1 VAAARAAG
9 RGCLVYGS
17 LEALRRGVAEGES
30 AIKCPPPLN
39 VLEDT
44 YDRSCCWAR
53 SDGYQHLMAVSPGAT
68 CRPAATEPML
78 HALAARMWEPGLG
91 RGVLA

>member
-1 VAAARAAG
+1 MAAARAAG

-17 LEALRRGVAEGES
+17 LEALRRGVAEVES

-44 YDRSCCWAR
+44 YNQSCCWAR
-53 SDGYQHLMAVSPGAT
+53 SDGYQHLMAVSPGA
-68 CRPAATEPML
+68 RPAATEPML
-78 HALAARMWEPGLG
+78 HALAARMWEPGLA
-91 RGVLA
+91 RGVHA